1 MVWGESYM
9 KKRERN
15 LLKIARRSVRKR
27 KQNEVKKKA
36 KSGGLCIKRLQY
48 NNDMPHV
55 GADSATE

>member
-1 MVWGESYM
+1 VAWGESYM

-36 KSGGLCIKRLQY
+36 K
-48 NNDMPHV
+48 
-55 GADSATE
+55 